1 MRACP
6 NKNKPSADMVMTPP
20 LLAERIV
27 NHFDPLGLILDPCCG
42 DGAFYKAICKHL
54 DASKGLN
61 SVEWMELTKGRD
73 FLAHAEAHPSLRIW
87 NWIITNPP
95 WSKFVDF
102 LVQSMRVSS
111 NVVFL
116 VTLNHF
122 QTRARMRMIEEAG
135 FRFREILL
143 IETPPKP
150 WPQSGFQV
158 AAVHIER
165 GWTGDCKFSKL

>member
-1 MRACP
+1 MKLCP
-6 NKNKPSADMVMTPP
+6 SKNKPSADMVMTPRP
-20 LLAERIV
+20 LAKAIID
-27 NHFDPLGLILDPCCG
+27 HFNPTGRLCDPCAG
-42 DGAFYKAICKHL
+42 DGAFSEQFPKQKFAPTWFEITE
-54 DASKGLN
+54 GF
-61 SVEWMELTKGRD
+61 D
-73 FLAHAEAHPSLRIW
+73 FLSHPGQPKSY

-158 AAVHIER
+158 AAVHIKH
-165 GWTGDCKFSKL
+165 GWEGDCKFSKL